1 MRVLQSRGVAPERL
15 AVIGYGEQR
24 PIQSNDTEQGRNANR
39 RVVVVILSTELQ
51 RQKAGED
58 PSTGTAT
65 PAATPAPAPTTAA
78 TDTPPVTTRVQLVDP
93 APAVTAS
100 TPAPN
105 SPGMVRA
112 P

>member
-1 MRVLQSRGVAPERL
+1 LQSRGVAPERL

-51 RQKAGED
+51 RQKATED
-58 PSTGTAT
+58 QALGTPPLAPTAPATTAT
-65 PAATPAPAPTTAA
+65 LAPSIGALPSVTP
-78 TDTPPVTTRVQLVDP
+78 
-93 APAVTAS
+93 S

-105 SPGMVRA
+105 SSGMVRA